1 MTTTKAIGK
10 DQRFLAQQFWCFCT
24 YVPKEY
30 TYVKG
35 MNTYKSFQK
44 GGEKEGIFV
53 CGKEMEFYNLTNN
66 PKNDNIK

>member
-1 MTTTKAIGK
+1 
-10 DQRFLAQQFWCFCT
+10 
-24 YVPKEY
+24 
-30 TYVKG
+30 